1 MSDHDARATLTDAL
15 DGVGTGFLV
24 IVTGAGVSHASGI
37 PTFRGTDP
45 GAVWKRD
52 VTELGTNRYFQEDPA
67 GSWSWY
73 TSRFDIVLDK
83 RPNPAHL
90 ALAAIERWQVARGG
104 RFLLVT
110 QNVDPLHERAGSE
123 RLVKVHGSADRVRC
137 SRRRCVH
144 GAPRGSLPRGGI
156 DMAAF
161 EAEPVD
167 ANVPRCPSCG
177 SLLRQHVLWF
187 DEFYDEHRDYQ
198 WDRVVDAAQTMDTC
212 LFVGTS
218 FSVGVTDLFLRG
230 GLMAGRPLLAID
242 PGAAAP
248 PHPSVTLFR
257 EPAEALLPSVCG
269 SIGAELEPLP
279 DAARQS

>member
-1 MSDHDARATLTDAL
+1 MHDGNACAILAAAL
-15 DGVGTGFLV
+15 DEVGTGFLV
-24 IVTGAGVSHASGI
+24 VVTGAGVSHASGI

-52 VTELGTNRYFQEDPA
+52 VTELGTNRYFEEDPA

-83 RPNPAHL
+83 QPNPAHL

-144 GAPRGSLPRGGI
+144 GAPRGSLPRSDI
-156 DMAAF
+156 DMRAF
-161 EAEPVD
+161 EAEPV
-167 ANVPRCPSCG
+167 AENVPRCPSCG

-230 GLMAGRPLLAID
+230 GLIAGRPMFAID
-242 PGAAAP
+242 PGAAAA
-248 PHPSVTLFR
+248 PHPSVSLLH
-257 EPAEALLPSVCG
+257 EPSEILLPAVRERS
-269 SIGAELEPLP
+269 GAEPVGPVHTNRE
-279 DAARQS
+279 S

>member
-1 MSDHDARATLTDAL
+1 MSDQDAGAKLAAAIE
-15 DGVGTGFLV
+15 GVGTGFLV
-24 IVTGAGVSHASGI
+24 VVTGAGVSLASGI

-45 GAVWKRD
+45 EAVWKRD
-52 VTELGTNRYFQEDPA
+52 VTELGTNRYFEEDPA

-83 RPNPAHL
+83 QPNPAHR

-137 SRRRCVH
+137 SRHRCVH
-144 GAPRGSLPRGGI
+144 GAPRGSLPRAGI
-156 DMAAF
+156 DMGAF
-161 EAEPVD
+161 KAKPVT
-167 ANVPRCPSCG
+167 ANVPHCPSCG
-177 SLLRQHVLWF
+177 ALLRQHVLWF

-198 WDRVVDAAQTMDTC
+198 WDRVLDAAQTMDSC

-218 FSVGVTDLFLRG
+218 FSVGVTDLFLRA
-230 GLMAGRPLLAID
+230 GLMTGRTLLAID
-242 PGAAAP
+242 PGAAAS

-257 EPAEALLPSVCG
+257 EPSEVLLPAVCTR
-269 SIGAELEPLP
+269 IDAEPGNAAYPSREP
-279 DAARQS
+279 